1 VKRTA
6 PGSLAI
12 LLVTTVCGLA
22 FAGQGDG
29 GAIPLGGAAVAKDC
43 TFKGRKLQ
51 GKVKVV
57 QSFPDLKVKVVENF
71 PDLKVKIVENF
82 PDACGKWKL
91 VENFPDFTI
100 QYVENF
106 PDLEIKMVENFPGLP

>member
-6 PGSLAI
+6 SGALAI
-12 LLVTTVCGLA
+12 LLVTAVCGLA
-22 FAGQGDG
+22 FAGQGDD
-29 GAIPLGGAAVAKDC
+29 GAIPMGGAVGKDC
-43 TFKGRKLQ
+43 TLKGKKLH

-57 QSFPDLKVKVVENF
+57 QSSPDLKVKVVESFPDLKVKVVES
-71 PDLKVKIVENF
+71 F

-106 PDLEIKMVENFPGLP
+106 PDLQIKMVESFPGLP

>member
-1 VKRTA
+1 MKRTA
-6 PGSLAI
+6 SGALAI
-12 LLVTTVCGLA
+12 LLVTAVCGLA
-22 FAGQGDG
+22 FAGQGDD
-29 GAIPLGGAAVAKDC
+29 GAIPMGGAVGKDC
-43 TFKGRKLQ
+43 TLKGKKLH

-57 QSFPDLKVKVVENF
+57 QSSPDLKVKVVES
-71 PDLKVKIVENF
+71 F

-106 PDLEIKMVENFPGLP
+106 PDLQIKMVESFPGLP